1 MELLTDCED
10 RSDMITAFLSVLEL
24 CSVGSVEIR
33 DGDEGYELHFIGGD
47 LDEIL
52 NSIEEQEP
60 AKE

>member
-1 MELLTDCED
+1 
-10 RSDMITAFLSVLEL
+10 
-24 CSVGSVEIR
+24 VGSVEIR
-33 DGDEGYELHFIGGD
+33 DGDDGYELHFIGGD